1 MCERVPI
8 PQVMHFE
15 YFTFQ
20 AVGCPMIGVMFR
32 IGHKPN
38 SNKSLKTLSMVRL
51 YMSKDS
57 GVNPVFPHV
66 ATNRNSAATV
76 PLRGVENPGS
86 PTARLEVSDTGRE
99 SWAYDLPFIP
109 LNVPQF
115 ADFGRILSLFE
126 LIKKHH
132 VDTFDSDTAYDSG
145 QKQVED
151 FDATDII
158 ANKGFTLRANS
169 ANTGDIYI
177 TNSSKP
183 YVIGASTTY
192 GGNSISGTVTG
203 SRILKDVS
211 APTNTS
217 SYLSTGAN
225 AYPGMPLSAGDAFFV
240 TMTRASNIYLI
251 PTAAGCKLHW
261 FPE

>member
-1 MCERVPI
+1 M
-8 PQVMHFE
+8 
-15 YFTFQ
+15 
-20 AVGCPMIGVMFR
+20 G
-32 IGHKPN
+32 
-38 SNKSLKTLSMVRL
+38 MVRL

-66 ATNRNSAATV
+66 ATNRNSTASV

-99 SWAYDLPFIP
+99 TWAYDLPFIP
-109 LNVPQF
+109 LNIPQY

-132 VDTFDSDTAYDSG
+132 VDTFDSDTAYASG
-145 QKQVED
+145 QKQVEG
-151 FDATDII
+151 FDATDIV
-158 ANKGFTLRANS
+158 AHKGFTLRANGG
-169 ANTGDIYI
+169 NTGDIYI
-177 TNSSKP
+177 TNSAKP
-183 YVIGASTTY
+183 YIIGASTTY
-192 GGNSISGTVTG
+192 QSNSIAGTVTG

-211 APTNTS
+211 APTNTA
-217 SYLSTGAN
+217 SYLSTGTN

-251 PTAAGCKLHW
+251 APSAGCVLHW